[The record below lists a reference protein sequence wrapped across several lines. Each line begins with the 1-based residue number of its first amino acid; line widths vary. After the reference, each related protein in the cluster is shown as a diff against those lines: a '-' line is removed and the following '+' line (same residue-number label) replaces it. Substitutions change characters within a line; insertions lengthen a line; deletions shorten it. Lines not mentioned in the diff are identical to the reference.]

1 MGEVLLARVMR
12 KLTKLVSG
20 VYNVGACYIGCVA
33 NRAYKALIFA
43 SDIRASCALE
53 RLKIGTVRY
62 YRRVCV
68 LAIAHAV
75 FIYNF
80 FDIRVL

>member
-1 MGEVLLARVMR
+1 MLLARVMR
-12 KLTKLVSG
+12 KLIKLISG
-20 VYNVGACYIGCVA
+20 VYNIGACYISCVA

-43 SDIRASCALE
+43 SNIRASCALK

-62 YRRVCV
+62 YGRVCV
-68 LAIAHAV
+68 LTVTHAV

-80 FDIRVL
+80 FDVRVL